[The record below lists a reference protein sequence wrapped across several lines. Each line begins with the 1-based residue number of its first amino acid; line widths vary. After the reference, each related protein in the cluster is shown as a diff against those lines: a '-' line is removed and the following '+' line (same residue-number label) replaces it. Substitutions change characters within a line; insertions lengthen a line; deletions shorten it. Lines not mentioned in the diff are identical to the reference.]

1 MLVTYDAR
9 DEKGTAG
16 TLRFALCERKNWPGG
31 KRSNKVGNTCHTHC
45 GGIALK
51 NAVVNNELVKD
62 CVMKKCTWLRCCYGK
77 KPYGNPPLVPW
88 CSSCEFQKK
97 LLRRPA
103 PVAGAAGGVSVT
115 AASPTAPS
123 QPNQSQ
129 AGAMATAPDDS
140 SGPALPD
147 DNAVLEELRICAKQ
161 VAALGPSALGKNGS
175 STSAGAKLSIAVRPK
190 DPAVPKQKKPPK
202 STGAKAPNGKQ
213 QKKEKTIKK
222 EKRGVAVAAV
232 AAVMATVVTAGDD
245 DHPSADDGRAAVP
258 AQVRAS
264 GKVQPKEEPTKKVY
278 AMPPNA
284 YSPPL
289 SPLPAG
295 MPLSFF

>member
-1 MLVTYDAR
+1 M
-9 DEKGTAG
+9 
-16 TLRFALCERKNWPGG
+16 
-31 KRSNKVGNTCHTHC
+31 
-45 GGIALK
+45 
-51 NAVVNNELVKD
+51 
-62 CVMKKCTWLRCCYGK
+62 
-77 KPYGNPPLVPW
+77 
-88 CSSCEFQKK
+88 
-97 LLRRPA
+97 
-103 PVAGAAGGVSVT
+103 T

-190 DPAVPKQKKPPK
+190 DPAVPKQKKKPPK
-202 STGAKAPNGKQ
+202 SAGAKAPNGKP

-245 DHPSADDGRAAVP
+245 DDPSADDGRAAVP

-264 GKVQPKEEPTKKVY
+264 GKVQPKEPTKKVY

-289 SPLPAG
+289 SLAG
-295 MPLSFF
+295 WNTAFLFPDTIWMASAEAAC

>member
-1 MLVTYDAR
+1 M
-9 DEKGTAG
+9 
-16 TLRFALCERKNWPGG
+16 
-31 KRSNKVGNTCHTHC
+31 
-45 GGIALK
+45 
-51 NAVVNNELVKD
+51 
-62 CVMKKCTWLRCCYGK
+62 
-77 KPYGNPPLVPW
+77 
-88 CSSCEFQKK
+88 
-97 LLRRPA
+97 
-103 PVAGAAGGVSVT
+103 T

-129 AGAMATAPDDS
+129 AGAMATAPDGS

-202 STGAKAPNGKQ
+202 GAGAKAPNGKQ

-245 DHPSADDGRAAVP
+245 DDPSADDGRPAAVP

-289 SPLPAG
+289 SLAG
-295 MPLSFF
+295 WNTAFFLFPDTIWMAF